1 MQEKNILRLRLNN
14 IMAELD
20 ELIAFTI
27 EKYVAKGG
35 KKKSV
40 LKKIAECKTMKE
52 LLKLRSKLG
61 MVKWENK

>member
-1 MQEKNILRLRLNN
+1 
-14 IMAELD
+14 MAELD

-27 EKYVAKGG
+27 EKYTAKGG
-35 KKKSV
+35 KRKSV
-40 LKKIAECKTMKE
+40 LKKIASCKTIKE

>member
-1 MQEKNILRLRLNN
+1 
-14 IMAELD
+14 MAELD

-27 EKYVAKGG
+27 EKYMEKGG

-40 LKKIAECKTMKE
+40 LKKIADCKTVKE